1 MLSSPRLRIVADEN
15 IPRAREAFRTIG
27 SVTCVPGRAISAEH
41 VAEADVLL
49 VRSVTP
55 VNKSLLGSH
64 TLQFVGSATTG
75 TDHVDQVLLQRR
87 GIPFAHA
94 PGSNADS
101 VADYVVAAL
110 LHHAT
115 RTGVDLPSRTVG
127 VVGCGN
133 TGSRVARRCEAL
145 GCRVL
150 RNDPPRARVE
160 PAHADQFTALEDL
173 LRKADIISLHVPL
186 TTSGPHATH
195 QLVDAEAVAT
205 MQPGTWLVNTS
216 RGNVVEASAVQDGLH
231 HGPIGALLFD
241 VWPNEPAPPPELI
254 RNAAVATPHIAGY
267 AYDGK
272 VRGTEM
278 LYKALCQA
286 LDHEVAWTPDATLAD
301 HAPNTWQLSPPD
313 ARWPRTEAWNALA
326 RQAYPIAD
334 DDRRMRAIAAYPHK
348 QRGNA
353 FAELRRTY
361 PIRREMQRYA
371 VPASSIPTSWYA
383 PVSRGLALQ
392 CTVPGYANS
401 QKRST

>member
-1 MLSSPRLRIVADEN
+1 MPNSSLRIVADEN
-15 IPRAREAFRTIG
+15 IPCVREAFSTIG
-27 SVTCVPGRAISAEH
+27 PVTSIPGRAISTEH
-41 VAEADVLL
+41 VADADVLL
-49 VRSVTP
+49 VRSVTS
-55 VNKSLLGSH
+55 VNEALLGSH
-64 TLQFVGSATTG
+64 TLQFVGSATIG
-75 TDHVDQVLLQRR
+75 TDHVDQAFLQQR

-101 VADYVVAAL
+101 VADYVITAL

-115 RTGVDLPSRTVG
+115 CTGADLPDRTVG

-150 RNDPPRARVE
+150 RNDPPRAKAE
-160 PAHADQFTALEDL
+160 PEHADQFTSLKGL
-173 LRKADIISLHVPL
+173 LREADIISLHVPL

-195 QLVDAEAVAT
+195 QLVDAGVVAA
-205 MQPGTWLVNTS
+205 MEPGTWLVNTS

-231 HGPIGALLFD
+231 NGPIGALLFD
-241 VWPNEPAPPPELI
+241 VWPNEPAPAPNLI
-254 RNAAVATPHIAGY
+254 RDAAVATPHIAGY

-272 VRGTEM
+272 VRGTQM
-278 LYKALCQA
+278 LYKALCQTLGRPPTWTSDAA
-286 LDHEVAWTPDATLAD
+286 LAN
-301 HAPNTWQLSPPD
+301 HAPGTWQLSPPD

-326 RQAYPIAD
+326 RQAYPIAE
-334 DDRRMRAIAAYPHK
+334 DDRRMRAIATYPSER
-348 QRGNA
+348 RGTA

-371 VPASSIPTSWYA
+371 IPASSIPTDWHTA
-383 PVSRGLALQ
+383 VSSGLCLRIA
-392 CTVPGYANS
+392 TPAKTYS